1 MKKRAVMA
9 LLGAAFAAIAFTGC
23 KAEEIPA
30 PPHVHGYG
38 DWITVREADCE
49 KAGERKRSCE
59 CGDMQTETIPAA
71 GHKSDEYLKDGER
84 HWKVC
89 EVCEKE
95 FSGGEH
101 LFTDGECS
109 VCEQREVKPAICA
122 FTLNETEDG
131 YIVTGIAEGDLLTEI
146 PATHL
151 GLPVTEIGAHAFEG
165 KSLTQI
171 ALPDSVTVIGDYAF
185 CGCTALKSVTFGK
198 ELQTIGEYAFK
209 ETAIK
214 ELDLPDTLTLVKDEA
229 FSFTKQL
236 KYVEIPKSAK
246 LVGFVFWKS
255 GLQKAKITGSTTG
268 WGRNGISGYVFYECD
283 SLTEGV
289 LGEEASAQ
297 AYFAFGEC
305 KNLLDYT
312 VENNPNYFAENG
324 VVYNADGTKAIKCA
338 KGRESASVKEGVTE
352 IGLCA
357 FQSCGK
363 LKSVT
368 LPQSLTRIGELA
380 FNAAGI
386 EEIVIPDNV
395 SRMDRSP
402 FANCSDLKKV
412 SFGTGSISFYNNP
425 FTGCTALTEITVSEQ
440 NEMLTAVNGC
450 LMTKKK
456 FGVLVRGPWL
466 IRANLAGEIP
476 AGVETI
482 NKDAFADCKEAEEL
496 FIPASVKEIEMD
508 TFAKLTNLKKV
519 TFENTSGWTVTKN
532 GASYP
537 SQAVAVNVT
546 DVGKNA
552 ELVNSTYSNYV
563 WRRSDT

>member
-1 MKKRAVMA
+1 MA
-9 LLGAAFAAIAFTGC
+9 LLGAAFTAIAFTGC
-23 KAEEIPA
+23 KAEEIPE
-30 PPHVHGYG
+30 PHAHKYG
-38 DWITVREADCE
+38 DWITVREAECE
-49 KAGERKRSCE
+49 KAGEKKRSCE
-59 CGDMQTETIPAA
+59 CGNTQTETIPAA
-71 GHKSDEYLKDGER
+71 GHKSDGYLKDGDR

-89 EVCEKE
+89 EVCGEE
-95 FSGGEH
+95 YAGGEH
-101 LFTDGECS
+101 RFSEGECS
-109 VCEQREVKPAICA
+109 VCKQKEAKPAVCA
-122 FTLNETEDG
+122 FSLNESGNG
-131 YIVTGIAEGDLLTEI
+131 YIVTGIAEGHLLTEI
-146 PATHL
+146 PETYL
-151 GLPVTEIGAHAFEG
+151 GLPVTEIGAHAFEEA
-165 KSLTQI
+165 SLTQI
-171 ALPDSVTVIGDYAF
+171 ALPDSITVIGDYAF
-185 CGCTALKSVTFGK
+185 CGCKDLKSVAFGK
-198 ELQTIGEYAFK
+198 ELQTIGECAFK
-209 ETAIK
+209 ETALE
-214 ELDLPDTLTLVKDEA
+214 ELDLPETVTLVKDEA
-229 FSFTKQL
+229 FGFTKQL
-236 KYVEIPKSAK
+236 KYVVIPKSAK
-246 LVGFVFWKS
+246 LTGYVFRQS
-255 GLQKAKITGSTTG
+255 GLQKAKIVGGTTG
-268 WGRNGISGYVFYECD
+268 WGKNGISGYVFYECD

-324 VVYNADGTKAIKCA
+324 VIYNADGTKAIWCA

-386 EEIVIPDNV
+386 EEIAFPDGV

-402 FANCSDLKKV
+402 FANCRNLKKV
-412 SFGTGSISFYNNP
+412 SFGTGSVSFYNNP

-440 NEMLTAVNGC
+440 NEMMTAVNGC

-456 FGVLVRGPWL
+456 FGVFVWGPWL
-466 IRANLAGEIP
+466 VRTNLAGEIP

-482 NKDAFADCKEAEEL
+482 NKDAFADCKETEEL
-496 FIPASVKEIEMD
+496 FIPASVKEIEISA
-508 TFAKLTNLKKV
+508 FAKLTNLKKV

-537 SQAVAVNVT
+537 SQAISVNVT

-552 ELVNSTYSNYV
+552 EYVSSTYSNYV
-563 WRRSDT
+563 WRRSDS